1 MRMESL
7 MEGRLYQALFTRIRS
22 LASFQRQLESREEK
36 YQAGRNIN
44 SLIYVDDITLTAES
58 ERN

>member
-1 MRMESL
+1 

>member
-1 MRMESL
+1 
-7 MEGRLYQALFTRIRS
+7 MEGGLYQALFTRIRS
-22 LASFQRQLESREEK
+22 LASCQRQLESREEK

-44 SLIYVDDITLTAES
+44 NLRYVDDITLTAES